1 MAGQKKDRRSK
12 DSPQKGRV
20 TRPTAT
26 YRVLAYQP
34 LSVNIDP
41 QELGGFSVQGTPC
54 RIAIRAVHDEKSMQ
68 LGSGGSTLAIE
79 FQGRSEDDLIAVAR
93 RGLALLEDFLS
104 AIAVVAGATFAS
116 SELLQIARKGGE
128 KADQCEFLIFKK
140 LPLKHWSE
148 PITRE
153 KIATARHLLAHWD
166 GLKVG
171 HRLRR
176 AALQYREAI
185 GNPDDCSAF
194 QEAYIGLETME
205 PLLANMIGLTPG
217 TEEVK
222 GTCGAC
228 GAEFRRK
235 RSTLVGV
242 RAFILNHLD
251 PNSAEAGSKADWKLL
266 NRLRND
272 LVHGLEDPGKLGDRP
287 HKGLLAC
294 MHHLHAAI
302 CAASHAGEMITE
314 RYRLARGGPIYLLL
328 GTYRAATWPTI
339 EDWDPL
345 IEIEEFAW
353 VPHDQYQFVPQL
365 SFKNSGLEDLHMGVA
380 VLTEPLSFATMKSLR
395 QTRHER
401 D

>member
-1 MAGQKKDRRSK
+1 MAGKKKVGRAK
-12 DSPQKGRV
+12 DSSQERRATGQS
-20 TRPTAT
+20 AT

-41 QELGGFSVQGTPC
+41 QDLGVFSIQGTLC
-54 RIAIRAVHDEKSMQ
+54 RIAIRVVHDEKPMQ
-68 LGSGGSTLAIE
+68 LRAGGSTLAIE
-79 FQGRSEDDLIAVAR
+79 FKADPNDDLIVVAR

-116 SELLQIARKGGE
+116 SELVQVARKGGE
-128 KADQCEFLIFKK
+128 KADLCEFLIFKK

-148 PITRE
+148 PITKER
-153 KIATARHLLAHWD
+153 IATARHLLAHWD
-166 GLKVG
+166 GLEVG

-205 PLLANMIGLTPG
+205 PALAKMAGLTAG

-222 GTCGAC
+222 GKCDAC
-228 GAEFRRK
+228 GAVFTRK
-235 RSTLVGV
+235 RTTLVGV
-242 RAFILNHLD
+242 RAFVLNDLD
-251 PNSAEAGSKADWKLL
+251 PSSAEAGRATDWKLL
-266 NRLRND
+266 NGLRND
-272 LVHGLEDPGKLGDRP
+272 LMHGLEDPGNLGERA

-302 CAASHAGEMITE
+302 CAASHANEMIAE
-314 RYRLARGGPIYLLL
+314 RYRLARGGPVYLLA
-328 GTYRAATWPTI
+328 GVYTAATWPAMD
-339 EDWDPL
+339 DWGL
-345 IEIEEFAW
+345 VVAIEEFTW
-353 VPHDQYQFVPQL
+353 VPHDQYGFVPQL
-365 SFKNSGLEDLHMGVA
+365 SFKNSGLKNLQLGVLA
-380 VLTEPLSFATMKSLR
+380 ITEPLSFATMKSVR
-395 QTRHER
+395 QTRCES